1 VFRFEQYCPSR
12 PRYKKS
18 VLRIEVDSRIRAKD
32 DWVTKMF
39 SESVKDLASVY
50 SSWCGTSVVLLLAIR
65 RCQVPVPCSIIRESV
80 ADVRVRFNPGC
91 EMDVRKE
98 LILAVEE
105 AAVALEW
112 IN

>member
-1 VFRFEQYCPSR
+1 M
-12 PRYKKS
+12 
-18 VLRIEVDSRIRAKD
+18 LRTEIDSRTWPKG
-32 DWVTKMF
+32 DWVINMF
-39 SESVKDLASVY
+39 TERFKGCSSVY

-65 RCQVPVPCSIIRESV
+65 QFHVPVPCSIIREAV

-91 EMDVRKE
+91 EMDVRKD

-105 AAVALEW
+105 GAVALEL

>member
-1 VFRFEQYCPSR
+1 M
-12 PRYKKS
+12 
-18 VLRIEVDSRIRAKD
+18 
-32 DWVTKMF
+32 TNMF
-39 SESVKDLASVY
+39 SKGLKDLSSVY

-65 RCQVPVPCSIIRESV
+65 QFHVPVPCSIIRESV

>member
-1 VFRFEQYCPSR
+1 MTNMFTERFRNRS
-12 PRYKKS
+12 
-18 VLRIEVDSRIRAKD
+18 
-32 DWVTKMF
+32 
-39 SESVKDLASVY
+39 SVY

-65 RCQVPVPCSIIRESV
+65 QCHVPVPCSIIRESA

-105 AAVALEW
+105 AVTLDW